1 MGNRICDATKTRT
14 VTLDGDV
21 YDPSGT
27 ISGGSKN
34 NLGTTLAKLTE
45 LATASKNVKEMK
57 TRLQEINSQ
66 LNCMKEESRIFE
78 RLSQRVELG
87 TAELKSVEKH
97 LSQTT
102 Y

>member
-1 MGNRICDATKTRT
+1 MDAANKICDATKTRT

-45 LATASKNVKEMK
+45 LTTASTNVKEMQLK
-57 TRLQEINSQ
+57 LQQINSQ
-66 LNCMKEESRIFE
+66 LNSMKVESRMFE
-78 RLSQRVELG
+78 SLSQ
-87 TAELKSVEKH
+87 KN
-97 LSQTT
+97 
-102 Y
+102 